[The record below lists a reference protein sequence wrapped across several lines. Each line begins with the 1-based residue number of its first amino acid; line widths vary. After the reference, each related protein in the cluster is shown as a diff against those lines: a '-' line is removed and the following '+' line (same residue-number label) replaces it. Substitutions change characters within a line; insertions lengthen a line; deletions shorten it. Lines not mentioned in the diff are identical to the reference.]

1 MPNQRVPVSVLKDVR
16 SALAVLVS
24 NDCCVG
30 AGRRDEVG
38 VLEDIEVDAWGQ
50 ERCH

>member
-1 MPNQRVPVSVLKDVR
+1 MLNQRVPVSVLKDVK
-16 SALAVLVS
+16 SALAVLQS

-30 AGRRDEVG
+30 AGQRDEVE
-38 VLEDIEVDAWGQ
+38 VLEDIEVDGWGQ